1 MPRTATKMKTISA
14 LTARTQLGQ
23 IMELAKKHRAR
34 FVVEKNGVPAIVIMA
49 IEDYLA
55 SGLGTPESL
64 AKLQEESRKKK
75 LDLLSLEDINAEIAA
90 YRVDKRSK
98 RG

>member
-1 MPRTATKMKTISA
+1 MARNSAKMKAISA

-23 IMELAKKHRAR
+23 IMEIAMKERAR
-34 FVVEKNGVPAIVIMA
+34 FVVEKNGRPAIVIMA

-55 SGLGTPESL
+55 SGLGTPAAL
-64 AKLQEESRKKK
+64 ARLQEESRKRK
-75 LDLLSLEDINAEIAA
+75 LDLLSFDDINAEISSFRAE
-90 YRVDKRSK
+90 KRSK